1 MWRAR
6 SRGNVSCSPRDGEKI
21 RAGGGGGD
29 SDVLSAFELDV
40 DVCTCTH
47 AHAHMHMH
55 MVHMHM
61 PTRPGHGKSARTIQ
75 RHTDASRPRNTAFTA
90 TARRRRHQH
99 FRHRHRSGLRSG
111 HRTSH
116 SQSERHRTD
125 CHGCLV
131 DQPHAECPRPESARR
146 CAGIALPRVSTD
158 RGPLAGL
165 NIRKPLW
172 PREEYLLFASSP
184 RAHVATAPGA
194 ALCLP

>member
-1 MWRAR
+1 M
-6 SRGNVSCSPRDGEKI
+6 V
-21 RAGGGGGD
+21 
-29 SDVLSAFELDV
+29 
-40 DVCTCTH
+40 
-47 AHAHMHMH
+47 HMH

-165 NIRKPLW
+165 NIRKPLR
-172 PREEYLLFASSP
+172 PRGEYLLSASSP
-184 RAHVATAPGA
+184 RRNRTRRSAQQRYLPALNSSIARDITLNVALEYRIPVWANSRTKYYSEH
-194 ALCLP
+194 CVVS